1 MLSAMMK
8 DKTIIYKQFFF
19 FIVNNLS
26 LEFSSFSS
34 KKVIFFMRKGCNMVM
49 IAPSNTIWDFA
60 NRAYTTLCNI

>member
-19 FIVNNLS
+19 SLLTMS

-60 NRAYTTLCNI
+60 NRAYRTLCNI